1 MPLGRLALF
10 AAGGVG
16 FVVGLALDGGGPGG
30 DGDRPAS
37 RDADAERFVPP
48 AVADGRAAR
57 EPEPTASAPASPA
70 IERVS
75 NDAVDARAEATTD
88 ARAEEPAVADA
99 EAPPAPEA
107 EHPAEAEEPVEVP
120 VSRVE
125 DQVSPV
131 VVRLVDGAIRAL
143 VDAERASADAER
155 ERVVAHLVTAATAAV
170 VAEAAA
176 DANAANAEPRSA
188 VDPTPAR
195 ARSVPSV
202 HQTKSAMSVSRPAH
216 STRVAPRAVTF
227 ADDARSP
234 PPRVPSIDVPSTP
247 SRGVPPPTVCES
259 PFIVAG
265 GAKRLIRG
273 EGGRG
278 LVRRRDQAPAPPR
291 GGPPLAD
298 ARADAD
304 EETLGEIAEEPRT
317 PGPKFGAVDP
327 RLAFKTPGPVLPD
340 TPDSAGSDG
349 SEHRGEDAG
358 TGTEDISPGDG
369 AVKLHVSLDDWSRP
383 GFVAASRAGAVR
395 YSSEMDADDE
405 KVDEEEEE
413 EVDDEEEVNDENA
426 HAVSVSVASGKGLAN
441 APPGRKRRV
450 FATEINAA

>member
-1 MPLGRLALF
+1 
-10 AAGGVG
+10 
-16 FVVGLALDGGGPGG
+16 
-30 DGDRPAS
+30 
-37 RDADAERFVPP
+37 
-48 AVADGRAAR
+48 
-57 EPEPTASAPASPA
+57 
-70 IERVS
+70 
-75 NDAVDARAEATTD
+75 
-88 ARAEEPAVADA
+88 
-99 EAPPAPEA
+99 
-107 EHPAEAEEPVEVP
+107 
-120 VSRVE
+120 
-125 DQVSPV
+125 
-131 VVRLVDGAIRAL
+131 
-143 VDAERASADAER
+143 
-155 ERVVAHLVTAATAAV
+155 
-170 VAEAAA
+170 
-176 DANAANAEPRSA
+176 
-188 VDPTPAR
+188 
-195 ARSVPSV
+195 
-202 HQTKSAMSVSRPAH
+202 MSVSRPAH
-216 STRVAPRAVTF
+216 SRARRASRCDF
-227 ADDARSP
+227 RGRRAIASAARPLDRRTVDPLARRAS
-234 PPRVPSIDVPSTP
+234 S
-247 SRGVPPPTVCES
+247 TVCES

-340 TPDSAGSDG
+340 TPDSAASDG

-358 TGTEDISPGDG
+358 TGTEDVSPGDG

-413 EVDDEEEVNDENA
+413 VDDEEEVNDENA